1 MKPLRSSLLAATLSL
16 LAATAATAQESPSI
30 GAGIDVSSKRLNPP
44 LYPPEAIAAC
54 EGGVAIVLVDVDK
67 DGAIVGAVVERS
79 SRNPYFDQAA
89 LDAARRWT
97 YYPGS
102 EHGERV
108 SGRVRIPVEFQEHPD
123 CWNLAEPDTQA
134 RPLAASMKRHPPRWP
149 AEVGEKRLNGV
160 VLLMLVIEA
169 DGANRL
175 IKIGG
180 SSEDQAIDAAALL
193 AAAQWTYQPA
203 LSDGQPVRSVLRL
216 PVYYGKKPR

>member
-1 MKPLRSSLLAATLSL
+1 MKPLRSPLLVAALSL
-16 LAATAATAQESPSI
+16 LAATVAAQESPSI

-54 EGGVAIVLVDVDK
+54 AGGVAIVLVDVDP
-67 DGAIVGAVVERS
+67 DGALVRSVVERS
-79 SRNPYFDQAA
+79 SGSPYFDQAA
-89 LDAARRWT
+89 VDAARRWT

-102 EHGERV
+102 EHGQRV

-123 CWNLAEPDTQA
+123 CWNLPEPGTEA
-134 RPLAASMKRHPPRWP
+134 RPLATSMKQHPPRWP
-149 AEVGEKRLNGV
+149 AAVKEKRLNGTV
-160 VLLMLVIEA
+160 VLWLVIEA

-175 IKIGG
+175 TKIGA
-180 SSEDQAIDAAALL
+180 SSEDPAIDEAALL

-216 PVYYGKKPR
+216 PVYYGKQPR